1 MRKMVGHAPVLYRK
15 LPTAR
20 DSGRFQE
27 VYHGKLNR
35 KHGIHRIVT
44 VNVIAASDFSN
55 KLIQIND
62 ELP

>member
-1 MRKMVGHAPVLYRK
+1 MKKMADHAPVLYRK

-44 VNVIAASDFSN
+44 VNVVASC
-55 KLIQIND
+55 
-62 ELP
+62 